1 MNKQL
6 LLMRHAEAEDLRTTD
21 FERRLS
27 KKGLKQASAMAE
39 MLNNIDSA
47 PDAVLHS
54 AALRTTQTAQ
64 QLSASLIQKTSVI
77 IPEMALYNAPPEIIT
92 ETIQMTDLSENIRR
106 LLVIAHNPGI
116 SWLATACGWND
127 RSGLYFP
134 PAGIAAFDLNI
145 QAWADFAPQYCR
157 YLFFKTPGNDL

>member
-6 LLMRHAEAEDLRTTD
+6 LLMRHSEAEDFRTTD

-27 KKGLKQASAMAE
+27 KQGLKQASAMAE
-39 MLNNIDSA
+39 MLNNIDNA

-54 AALRTTQTAQ
+54 AARRTTQTAQ
-64 QLSASLIQKTSVI
+64 QLRASLTQKTAVI
-77 IPEMALYNAPPEIIT
+77 IPEMALYNAPPEIIA
-92 ETIQMTDLSENIRR
+92 ETIQAADLSENVQR

-116 SWLATACGWND
+116 SRLATTCGWND

-134 PAGIAAFDLNI
+134 PAGIAAFELNI
-145 QAWADFAPQYCR
+145 HAWADFVPQCCR
-157 YLFFKTPGNDL
+157 YLFFKTPGSDL